1 MKDFAHVDTNIAPA
15 AAMKQFA
22 DQLRRA
28 RATNPRSL
36 LLRAMDE
43 MRLRATGEAPHPPSW
58 FAHPFDPDLQR
69 RLTSTD
75 VVTDDS
81 VEDVKP
87 VKPASRTRKRKPT
100 LAGVARQAAKAGIPV
115 AGYEVRP
122 DGSIKIITGKPVRS
136 GEIEMDDTTAIDRSE
151 WN

>member
-1 MKDFAHVDTNIAPA
+1 
-15 AAMKQFA
+15 
-22 DQLRRA
+22 
-28 RATNPRSL
+28 
-36 LLRAMDE
+36 
-43 MRLRATGEAPHPPSW
+43 
-58 FAHPFDPDLQR
+58 
-69 RLTSTD
+69 
-75 VVTDDS
+75 
-81 VEDVKP
+81 VKP

>member
-1 MKDFAHVDTNIAPA
+1 MQTITFFPA
-15 AAMKQFA
+15 GKW
-22 DQLRRA
+22 L
-28 RATNPRSL
+28 AT
-36 LLRAMDE
+36 
-43 MRLRATGEAPHPPSW
+43 
-58 FAHPFDPDLQR
+58 QR
-69 RLTSTD
+69 IWPLTSTD

-122 DGSIKIITGKPVRS
+122 DVSIKIITGKAARG
-136 GEIEMDDTTAIDRSE
+136 GEIEDDTTAIDRSE